1 MADEKTIVLKIE
13 TITDKAVME
22 AYGETLDAVLGSY
35 ENNTKLI
42 SEYNLAIKAN
52 QASIKA
58 LEKEEKKWGQLNSNQ
73 QKEMRNLISENEK
86 LKIKKAELT
95 QITKNQIKID
105 QSHIGTMENKSQLLG
120 KLRMAWRKMTD
131 EQKNANQG
139 MLKTIQ
145 QLDKSLKGADGNIG
159 NFQRNVGDY
168 KGMVNGFSNA
178 LAGMGDALAG
188 AGGKV
193 GALGTAL
200 TVAPKALK
208 GAGWIGLAIT
218 AATAAFTTL
227 EKAMYSTQTTGDWID
242 REVAGWSS
250 TWEQFLRMI
259 ATADFSNFIDQLTN
273 AYFAAKD
280 LAEVRD
286 EMFEKENSIRL
297 LKAKQGREEQAQLRI
312 MRDQT
317 KSTKERI
324 AAGKEYERLVISNAQ
339 AQEAAYKKLAD
350 AEWQGI
356 LSKINVDK
364 EYKPVYEEGLR
375 EFITNYASPEF
386 QELLDI
392 YNQIKGL
399 QDSLENNT
407 PMPYSAGKKLR
418 RDPKITKARI
428 EELKNYFN
436 EIGEKAPESILT
448 LATSGSDYFGRIVDL
463 YNSLNDEAITPFIAA
478 TEKAES
484 AMANALKETNRAA
497 TTVSG
502 LEKKLQAEAEKNKPK
517 KKVEVA
523 VPITVVPE
531 VVNTDQ
537 IDVAQA
543 EAELK
548 TMADDM
554 VAEIESAIEG
564 GLNGKSLRKQR
575 ISPLAK
581 AFKISSEEAENIEQE
596 LMQLATDIFDSISQ
610 ISQEATQRQLDRELS
625 AIEDEAERERKI
637 LEKKLD
643 QRLISQE
650 QYEKKL
656 AELDEE
662 SRAREAEA
670 QRKAFEKQKAWNIAQ
685 ALMNGALAITNI
697 WAQHAGNVIY
707 AGVLTGITAAQT
719 AAQVAVIASQT
730 FARGGELKGASH
742 AQGGIKGFVGNQHI
756 EAEGGEVIINK
767 RSSAKHRKLLSLINS
782 DNGWGVDFANARGS
796 SGRFFARGGMI
807 GGYDFRTSPLPDT
820 GSSLARFAQ
829 QQADNLQASIDA
841 INRRIDNLRVSVLL
855 SDIEAKSN
863 EKRVHISRAV
873 L

>member
-1 MADEKTIVLKIE
+1 MSAFNKW
-13 TITDKAVME
+13 KA
-22 AYGETLDAVLGSY
+22 TQDPQ
-35 ENNTKLI
+35 
-42 SEYNLAIKAN
+42 NL
-52 QASIKA
+52 
-58 LEKEEKKWGQLNSNQ
+58 E
-73 QKEMRNLISENEK
+73 R
-86 LKIKKAELT
+86 
-95 QITKNQIKID
+95 
-105 QSHIGTMENKSQLLG
+105 
-120 KLRMAWRKMTD
+120 
-131 EQKNANQG
+131 
-139 MLKTIQ
+139 
-145 QLDKSLKGADGNIG
+145 IG
-159 NFQRNVGDY
+159 NLVGLYDVFDRIH
-168 KGMVNGFSNA
+168 K
-178 LAGMGDALAG
+178 
-188 AGGKV
+188 
-193 GALGTAL
+193 
-200 TVAPKALK
+200 
-208 GAGWIGLAIT
+208 
-218 AATAAFTTL
+218 
-227 EKAMYSTQTTGDWID
+227 MYN
-242 REVAGWSS
+242 R
-250 TWEQFLRMI
+250 
-259 ATADFSNFIDQLTN
+259 
-273 AYFAAKD
+273 
-280 LAEVRD
+280 
-286 EMFEKENSIRL
+286 
-297 LKAKQGREEQAQLRI
+297 
-312 MRDQT
+312 
-317 KSTKERI
+317 
-324 AAGKEYERLVISNAQ
+324 
-339 AQEAAYKKLAD
+339 
-350 AEWQGI
+350 
-356 LSKINVDK
+356 
-364 EYKPVYEEGLR
+364 
-375 EFITNYASPEF
+375 
-386 QELLDI
+386 
-392 YNQIKGL
+392 
-399 QDSLENNT
+399 
-407 PMPYSAGKKLR
+407 
-418 RDPKITKARI
+418 
-428 EELKNYFN
+428 
-436 EIGEKAPESILT
+436 
-448 LATSGSDYFGRIVDL
+448 
-463 YNSLNDEAITPFIAA
+463 LNDEDIASYIAA
-478 TEKAES
+478 TERSES
-484 AMANALKETNRAA
+484 ALANAMKESNRAA
-497 TTVSG
+497 TTISG
-502 LEKKLQAEAEKNKPK
+502 LEKKLQDEAEKNKPK

-537 IDVAQA
+537 IDVTQA

-548 TMADDM
+548 TMAEDM
-554 VAEIESAIEG
+554 VAEIESAIDG
-564 GLNGKSLRKQR
+564 GLRGKSLRKQR

-581 AFKISSEEAENIEQE
+581 AFKISSEEAETIEQE

-662 SRAREAEA
+662 SREREAEA

-697 WAQHAGNVIY
+697 WAQHAGNIIY

-863 EKRVHISRAV
+863 EKRVHISRAA